1 MCSLYYMYM
10 INALSFLLGFFLSR
24 KVHSFLWNKF
34 ILEIYCP
41 GLYKVFDYSC
51 NFMNIWR
58 NFLIIRIQML
68 KKKCLLDHV
77 HDLFWTPIMLCVNK
91 IKWLYKSW
99 MYIHVFKVGLIQKEF
114 LLLYIDTAKIL
125 NVSHPLKAELL
136 RIKSKLGSSL
146 WHCYN
151 VIVLTM
157 YILYASSLDFNCLAD
172 LSY

>member
-10 INALSFLLGFFLSR
+10 INTLSFLLGFFLSR

-41 GLYKVFDYSC
+41 YIK
-51 NFMNIWR
+51 
-58 NFLIIRIQML
+58 FLIIQHMLEFFNYSIWIQML